1 MFWIVRLKCKSKFT
15 YSLLN
20 NQIKRSVALLEKSNK
35 QKIQWNS
42 GYIITVILALQ
53 KITNLALV
61 YKWICREEM
70 WGWAGTITGYQGLL
84 ALSSAPP
91 TWDNIPLGYMD
102 ITFPH
107 GCVLCM
113 DEPARI
119 GIPALQ
125 KSLFSPASS
134 FSYIFIK
141 VLPVQVPAQMPQR
154 SIIIRCA
161 ANLLRC
167 CFLSSTIHT

>member
-1 MFWIVRLKCKSKFT
+1 M
-15 YSLLN
+15 
-20 NQIKRSVALLEKSNK
+20 
-35 QKIQWNS
+35 
-42 GYIITVILALQ
+42 Q

-70 WGWAGTITGYQGLL
+70 WGWAGTITGYLGLL

-113 DEPARI
+113 DEPAR
-119 GIPALQ
+119 LEFLCYK

-134 FSYIFIK
+134 FSYTFIK

-161 ANLLRC
+161 ANLLHC
-167 CFLSSTIHT
+167 YSSMINKPQTYKHHITNKQTNKQTNKLTNKQTNKQTNKLTN

>member
-1 MFWIVRLKCKSKFT
+1 MKFPV
-15 YSLLN
+15 YV
-20 NQIKRSVALLEKSNK
+20 ISVL
-35 QKIQWNS
+35 
-42 GYIITVILALQ
+42 LALQ

-107 GCVLCM
+107 GCVLCIHGWI
-113 DEPARI
+113 AI
-119 GIPALQ
+119 HALQ

-161 ANLLRC
+161 ANLLHC
-167 CFLSSTIHT
+167 YSSMINKPQTYKHHITNKQTNKLTNKQTN

>member
-1 MFWIVRLKCKSKFT
+1 MRWCTNGSAE
-15 YSLLN
+15 
-20 NQIKRSVALLEKSNK
+20 KRC
-35 QKIQWNS
+35 
-42 GYIITVILALQ
+42 G
-53 KITNLALV
+53 
-61 YKWICREEM
+61 
-70 WGWAGTITGYQGLL
+70 AGTITGYQGLL

-113 DEPARI
+113 DEPAR
-119 GIPALQ
+119 LEFLCYK

-134 FSYIFIK
+134 FSYTFIK

-161 ANLLRC
+161 ANLLHC
-167 CFLSSTIHT
+167 YSSMINKPQTYKHHITNEQTNKQDHQRWGYSTVERFEKI